1 MIMICNACE
10 RVDNLFTGW
19 VCAECYKELKRKN
32 AELLKR
38 ARNAEIGE
46 SELAIQR
53 IGRNV
58 RLEELERENE
68 RLEKALR
75 KIAFPIVALQK
86 EAEETG
92 AKLDGGAASR
102 LSDDASWLK
111 SIAKQAM
118 DKELMTTWIDLV
130 RKHFPGATIGEA
142 DHILWEKTSFPC
154 GRAEEIERQLKEL
167 AEREG

>member
-1 MIMICNACE
+1 MICNACE

-19 VCAECYKELKRKN
+19 VCAECYKELK
-32 AELLKR
+32 
-38 ARNAEIGE
+38 
-46 SELAIQR
+46 
-53 IGRNV
+53 
-58 RLEELERENE
+58 RENE

-92 AKLDGGAASR
+92 VKLDGGAASR

-111 SIAKQAM
+111 SIAEQAM

-130 RKHFPGATIGEA
+130 RKYFPAATIGEA
-142 DHILWEKTSFPC
+142 DFLLWEKTSFPC
-154 GRAEEIERQLKEL
+154 GRAEEIERQLKDL
-167 AEREG
+167 AERRGSDNA